1 MRRFLLS
8 NFSVGERNTNEKNH
22 PATLTIVVIDLFILG
37 FVSLNSVLIKF
48 HLFKTSTA
56 SRSCGNNGAAALLL
70 LAQFKA
76 LVMKGGFMV
85 IIRCANVS
93 GCYALEQGTCPGLIA
108 REPRRHFLAF
118 AYGERACLEKYI

>member
-1 MRRFLLS
+1 MQRYLLS
-8 NFSVGERNTNEKNH
+8 NFSIGERIKSKESSSYFNYCCHRLVYFRVCVFELSANK
-22 PATLTIVVIDLFILG
+22 
-37 FVSLNSVLIKF
+37 VSPVQNFNSY
-48 HLFKTSTA
+48 
-56 SRSCGNNGAAALLL
+56 GNNGAAAFLL

-85 IIRCANVS
+85 IIRHANVS

-118 AYGERACLEKYI
+118 AYGEGACLEKYI